1 MTNKNN
7 DNNYIYVFYLNI
19 FEKITEVLFLWLFK
33 YCIYNCLRNRLY
45 S

>member
-19 FEKITEVLFLWLFK
+19 FEKITEVLFFM
-33 YCIYNCLRNRLY
+33 IV
-45 S
+45 

>member
-19 FEKITEVLFLWLFK
+19 FEKITELFFM
-33 YCIYNCLRNRLY
+33 IV
-45 S
+45 